1 MESKETKIINLRK
14 KGYKELLKTY
24 KLISSLYI
32 TADNTSK
39 EKIKRNVKNN
49 CNWIKILKRS
59 GIITISFSLINKI
72 FIPYYLK

>member
-49 CNWIKILKRS
+49 CN
-59 GIITISFSLINKI
+59 
-72 FIPYYLK
+72 